1 MLPSRYL
8 VCVDPNGAAFDIMN
22 IKHEKAFIPAA
33 LEIWP
38 MTGRVADRFI
48 SLEKS
53 INLFSSMR
61 GINRYPGLL
70 EVFDLLA
77 AGFPGNPEVPD
88 ATDLRTFVLSETTYS
103 SATLRH
109 WIAAHPSKDL
119 EKVLAWSDRAD
130 ELYAKAVEGL
140 SPYPLVR
147 ESFELASRSAAVAII
162 SGGAPDELSRDW
174 AASGLEPY
182 IDFMLSQEDG
192 APAAQLYKARQR
204 CGGNPSV
211 LVIGDTESDGAA
223 AHKVG
228 ALFYPILPGEEVAS
242 WQRFH
247 DEILPLFL
255 SGKYDRETEEKYFS
269 ALKKILA

>member
-8 VCVDPNGAAFDIMN
+8 VCVDPNGAAFGSMN
-22 IKHEKAFIPAA
+22 VKHEKAFIPAA

-38 MTGRVADRFI
+38 MTGRVADRFA

-103 SATLRH
+103 SASLRR
-109 WIAAHPSKDL
+109 WVAAHPSKEL

-140 SPYPLVR
+140 APYPMVR
-147 ESFELASRSAAVAII
+147 ESLEKASRSAAVAIV

-174 AASGLEPY
+174 ASSGLEPY
-182 IDFMLSQEDG
+182 IDLMFSQEDG
-192 APAAQLYKARQR
+192 APAAQLYKARQS

-211 LVIGDTESDGAA
+211 LMIGDTESDGAA

-228 ALFYPILPGEEVAS
+228 ALFYPILPGDEAAS

-247 DEILPLFL
+247 DTILPLFL
-255 SGKYDRETEEKYFS
+255 EGRYDRETEEKYYS
-269 ALKKILA
+269 ELKKILA

>member
-8 VCVDPNGAAFDIMN
+8 VCVDSNGTAFDSMN
-22 IKHEKAFIPAA
+22 IKHVDAFIPAA

-38 MTGRVADRFI
+38 MTGRVAERFA

-77 AGFPGNPEVPD
+77 AGFPGHPEIPD
-88 ATDLRTFVLSETTYS
+88 ATDLRAFVLNETTYS
-103 SATLRH
+103 SDTLKR
-109 WIAAHPSKDL
+109 WLAEHPSRDL

-140 SPYPLVR
+140 QPYPLVR
-147 ESFELASRSAAVAII
+147 ESLEIAYRSAAVAIV

-182 IDFMLSQEDG
+182 IDLMFSQADG
-192 APAAQLYKARQR
+192 APAAQLYKARQKS
-204 CGGNPSV
+204 GDNPSV
-211 LVIGDTESDGAA
+211 LMIGDTESDGAA

-228 ALFYPILPGEEVAS
+228 ALFYPILPGDEIAS

-247 DEILPLFL
+247 DIILPLFL
-255 SGKYDRETEEKYFS
+255 EGKYDRETEEKYF
-269 ALKKILA
+269 AQLKKALA